1 MYNNGGTYGSD
12 DGYTAAITSST
23 NLQFVCNTSGF
34 DVYWQVVEYA
44 DCSVQQ
50 VASTLTGTSSTG
62 TISTAVDL
70 TKTML
75 FTTHSISGNVNAD
88 DLPRTELTNSTTL
101 THTRVGSTNTIVLNT
116 FVVEFTDAT
125 DVTQG
130 TQTFIAAEG
139 SHAVAVT
146 NAGLDSSV
154 VWCPGNY
161 GRQGSTAYNTTD
173 NMGYGWFRMGLTS
186 SSNLNIIRE
195 NTGSSADVSFQ
206 IVRFP
211 YDQTR
216 TPGSTPTNP
225 AGAYD
230 DAQFR
235 ATTRGTTTLPSGST
249 TLDVAI
255 SVTDLTKT
263 IMVFSTTCDDADI
276 RDFLVTGALTS
287 TTNLRFQRS
296 GNGTA
301 VDISYDLIEFFGD
314 VTVQHGTTTLSS
326 TTVNETISAV
336 ELDKTFVL
344 ATVRRSG
351 TDYGNDDGFLAELTS
366 TTNMQ
371 LTAGGTGGVVEWQ
384 IVDYDDTFV
393 RTVRTTIADG
403 QTLSTPSIYPAG
415 CSSVNGVD
423 PNKTMIISHHTQD
436 GSTSADDLPK
446 VTLEDSTSLRI
457 ERNTGNNSLEYIIY
471 VVEFLDST
479 EVQIIEPNFGSGE
492 TFRNETISSVDT
504 SRSVVFGTGAFQ
516 REGLTA
522 YTTNDN
528 TGYNW
533 GTFELTSPTNVLASR
548 AVSGATATIPFQVV
562 EFIRGE
568 EPLPIELGS
577 FDVQRQNDLRRVRWT
592 TWSES
597 NSSHFNVQI
606 SVDGKQFEKI
616 GRVDAS
622 GFSNNL
628 VEYSFSSTFEQK
640 STLEYYRLEQVDF
653 DGKRHYSNV
662 VVIELSDQSKVFL
675 YPNPLDDGRLTL
687 SGHNIGSQYRI
698 LSSDGRL
705 LEQGILLQ
713 EFQELDL
720 RSLTTGLYLVE
731 WGDVNNPLRE
741 KLIVR

>member
-1 MYNNGGTYGSD
+1 MR
-12 DGYTAAITSST
+12 
-23 NLQFVCNTSGF
+23 QFLL
-34 DVYWQVVEYA
+34 Y
-44 DCSVQQ
+44 
-50 VASTLTGTSSTG
+50 
-62 TISTAVDL
+62 
-70 TKTML
+70 
-75 FTTHSISGNVNAD
+75 
-88 DLPRTELTNSTTL
+88 
-101 THTRVGSTNTIVLNT
+101 
-116 FVVEFTDAT
+116 
-125 DVTQG
+125 
-130 TQTFIAAEG
+130 
-139 SHAVAVT
+139 
-146 NAGLDSSV
+146 
-154 VWCPGNY
+154 
-161 GRQGSTAYNTTD
+161 
-173 NMGYGWFRMGLTS
+173 
-186 SSNLNIIRE
+186 
-195 NTGSSADVSFQ
+195 
-206 IVRFP
+206 
-211 YDQTR
+211 
-216 TPGSTPTNP
+216 
-225 AGAYD
+225 
-230 DAQFR
+230 
-235 ATTRGTTTLPSGST
+235 
-249 TLDVAI
+249 
-255 SVTDLTKT
+255 
-263 IMVFSTTCDDADI
+263 
-276 RDFLVTGALTS
+276 
-287 TTNLRFQRS
+287 
-296 GNGTA
+296 
-301 VDISYDLIEFFGD
+301 
-314 VTVQHGTTTLSS
+314 
-326 TTVNETISAV
+326 
-336 ELDKTFVL
+336 
-344 ATVRRSG
+344 
-351 TDYGNDDGFLAELTS
+351 
-366 TTNMQ
+366 
-371 LTAGGTGGVVEWQ
+371 
-384 IVDYDDTFV
+384 
-393 RTVRTTIADG
+393 
-403 QTLSTPSIYPAG
+403 
-415 CSSVNGVD
+415 
-423 PNKTMIISHHTQD
+423 
-436 GSTSADDLPK
+436 
-446 VTLEDSTSLRI
+446 
-457 ERNTGNNSLEYIIY
+457 
-471 VVEFLDST
+471 
-479 EVQIIEPNFGSGE
+479 
-492 TFRNETISSVDT
+492 T

-562 EFIRGE
+562 EFILGE